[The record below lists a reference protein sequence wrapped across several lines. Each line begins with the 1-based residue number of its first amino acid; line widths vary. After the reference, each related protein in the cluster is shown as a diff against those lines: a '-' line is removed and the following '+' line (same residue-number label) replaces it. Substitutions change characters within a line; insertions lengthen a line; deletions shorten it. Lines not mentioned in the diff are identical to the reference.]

1 MIAIDMPMPKSCVG
15 CPCYHDVACYAE
27 GERKEV
33 MLTYKERHEKREQWC
48 PLIDLTQYEDDGK

>member
-1 MIAIDMPMPKSCVG
+1 MFGIDMPMPKSCVG

-48 PLIDLTQYEDDGK
+48 PLIDLTDDGK